1 MKMDT
6 TENTANMENTESM
19 ENMPENTAVMEPM
32 ANTGTQKQNSKLK
45 SGMI

>member
-1 MKMDT
+1 MQMDT
-6 TENTANMENTESM
+6 TENTESMESM